1 MCVGLFGSAF
11 PGPPGAAVCSM
22 SRPLDAARGVP
33 VLWATQQLGSSVFAV
48 CCRGETG
55 KRGAVEQTKAVH
67 CQGFLVASSWIK
79 APSPGTTTEA
89 NRPACPG
96 VRGRGVDRGGGRDG
110 PELGARRPAR
120 RLLTVEPEKATQSL
134 WLDAGPAPT
143 LCRPW
148 ACGGVDGVPGDAR
161 IYVCAWRLAGGQAAV
176 PGVGSYILLVVL
188 GMVAAARPL
197 HGGWARTQRE
207 RLCRRVNGGLVNLLH
222 LIIPECNNSRAPGA
236 RF

>member
-1 MCVGLFGSAF
+1 
-11 PGPPGAAVCSM
+11 M
-22 SRPLDAARGVP
+22 SRPRDAPRGMP
-33 VLWATQQLGSSVFAV
+33 VLWATQQLCGLLYLQYVV
-48 CCRGETG
+48 CERDREEGGGGNEYCSPP
-55 KRGAVEQTKAVH
+55 K
-67 CQGFLVASSWIK
+67 GFLVVASSWIM

-89 NRPACPG
+89 YPPACPG
-96 VRGRGVDRGGGRDG
+96 GRGRGVDRGGGRDG

-207 RLCRRVNGGLVNLLH
+207 RLCRRVNGGPVNLLH
-222 LIIPECNNSRAPGA
+222 LISPECNNSRAPGA
-236 RF
+236 RFWLVAWGW